1 MELLHTTSCFNA
13 EALNKHFIQQC
24 ALIESGGVWACQQVV
39 RCKHQGPHTHA
50 MPSPPTLEPSSTPSP
65 PTPPNSL
72 HFLHTL
78 KIPQRFF
85 SHHKVIGVC
94 CVQETGTPHT
104 HTHTHLRCPLEPEG
118 SHHPD
123 VSPGDGEDRGGAP
136 RSGGHHTKA
145 L

>member
-1 MELLHTTSCFNA
+1 MLKACDYNCVTMFRDFMELLHTTSCFNA

-85 SHHKVIGVC
+85 PIIRLLVHVVFRRRVH
-94 CVQETGTPHT
+94 HT
-104 HTHTHLRCPLEPEG
+104 HTHPHTSDALL
-118 SHHPD
+118 
-123 VSPGDGEDRGGAP
+123 SPRGP
-136 RSGGHHTKA
+136 II
-145 L
+145 LM